1 MRILYVCSDFGVP
14 VYGHKG
20 ASIHLR
26 AMARAFAD
34 LGHELRIL
42 SPAIERE
49 ANLDFDLPVETPV
62 SLAACAPALAELR
75 TADRWLG
82 ELPTGHAAR
91 VSQEVRNLLY
101 NAALARAADQ
111 LRVWTPDFVY
121 ERYAL
126 FGSGGLEL
134 ARQLGVP
141 HVLEVN
147 APLCLE
153 QERARG
159 LHLGDVARA
168 VEARVWCETGALLA
182 VSAELRA
189 MALDLGTA
197 PQRAHV
203 LPNGVDAARFV
214 AAPGAAASVRA
225 ELDLGAGPV
234 VGFVGSLKSWH
245 GTDVL
250 LGAFAALRPQ
260 WPGARLLVVGAGPM
274 AATLAERAQA
284 LGIGADVRF
293 TGAVEHVRI
302 PALLAAMDVAVA
314 PYLPSE
320 DFYFSPI
327 KVYEY
332 MAAGRPVV
340 ASRLG
345 QIVDLV
351 GAGLVCPAEPGD
363 PASLA
368 AALAGILRDEPAAAA
383 QAARGRDWVL
393 AERTWAANARR
404 VVEIALAP
412 SGAPTR

>member
-42 SPAIERE
+42 SPAVERE
-49 ANLDFDLPVETPV
+49 ANLDFEVAVETPV
-62 SLAACAPALAELR
+62 SLEPHAPALAELR
-75 TADRWLG
+75 RGDRWLG
-82 ELPTGHAAR
+82 RLPTGHDAR

-101 NAALARAADQ
+101 NELLARAGES
-111 LRVWTPDFVY
+111 LRGWAPAFLY

-126 FGSGGLEL
+126 FGFGGLEL

-153 QERARG
+153 QERVRG
-159 LHLGDVARA
+159 LHLADVARS
-168 VEARVWCETGALLA
+168 VEGRIWRETDALFP

-189 MALDLGTA
+189 MALELGTA
-197 PQRAHV
+197 PERAHV

-214 AAPGAAASVRA
+214 APPGAGDAVRA
-225 ELDLGAGPV
+225 ELGLGTGPV
-234 VGFVGSLKSWH
+234 VGFVGSLKTWH

-250 LGAFAALRPQ
+250 LEAFATLGPR
-260 WPGARLLVVGAGPM
+260 WPGGRLLLVGDGPM
-274 AATLAERAQA
+274 AAALRERARA
-284 LGIGADVRF
+284 LGVEAEVRF
-293 TGAVEHVRI
+293 TGAVEHSRI

-314 PYLPSE
+314 PYLPSD

-345 QIVDLV
+345 QIADLV
-351 GAGLVCPAEPGD
+351 AAGLVRPAEPGD
-363 PASLA
+363 AASLA
-368 AALAGILRDEPAAAA
+368 ASLDEILEGGPAAAS

-393 AERTWAANARR
+393 RERTWAANARR
-404 VVEIALAP
+404 AAEIAMAP
-412 SGAPTR
+412 SGART